1 MALSEKTKT
10 KTKTN
15 SIAANPTSLPL
26 APHPPY
32 LKMITEAIS
41 LRDRTGSSQPAI
53 VKFIEDKYNKQ
64 LPPNFRKILSVQL
77 KKFVKSEKLFKV
89 KNSYKVSSD
98 FSTTELTT
106 KTKKVPKKPKEVANN
121 AVEKRV
127 LKTKRLSQVK
137 TPEVLKKSNLSSIG
151 SKAGKMKK
159 LDEVKTPPPPQ
170 GAATKMLR
178 SSTTA
183 KKGKN

>member
-1 MALSEKTKT
+1 
-10 KTKTN
+10 
-15 SIAANPTSLPL
+15 
-26 APHPPY
+26 
-32 LKMITEAIS
+32 MITEAIS
-41 LRDRTGSSQPAI
+41 SLRDRSGSSQPAI

-98 FSTTELTT
+98 SSTTELTT
-106 KTKKVPKKPKEVANN
+106 KAKKGPRKPKEVANK
-121 AVEKRV
+121 AVEKGV

-137 TPEVLKKSNLSSIG
+137 TPEVLKKSNLMSSIG
-151 SKAGKMKK
+151 NKAGKMKK
-159 LDEVKTPPPPQ
+159 LDQVKTPPPQ

-178 SSTTA
+178 SSKTA
-183 KKGKN
+183 KKGKK